1 MKLSHG
7 ILGLW
12 IESIQAGET
21 KLGTPRLQVAVVTR
35 SVQGDCA
42 EQRAETG
49 EETWPLSPVL
59 VPRVDPGSA
68 GVAQLWT
75 VGPPLSSEYCTS
87 LNADKA
93 VGLQEDVACSSW

>member
-1 MKLSHG
+1 MELSHG

-21 KLGTPRLQVAVVTR
+21 KLGTLRLQVAVVIR
-35 SVQGDCA
+35 SVQGDCT

-59 VPRVDPGSA
+59 VLRVDPGSA

-75 VGPPLSSEYCTS
+75 VGPLFSEYCTS